1 MVHVRLRNVS
11 LTFRV
16 RKHKRLPLKQFL
28 LGGFFLRS
36 VNPVMEVQA
45 LKNLSLDF
53 REGDR
58 VGVIGHNGAGK
69 TTLLKLLAG
78 IYPPTSGQLDI
89 EGRVS
94 TLLDIGVGIES
105 DATGWA
111 NIAYRSY
118 LQGLTPKEVRQRR
131 QRIAEFSE
139 LGEFLNVPVRFYSS
153 GMLVRLCF
161 SIATEIEP
169 EILLIDEILSA
180 GDLSFQEKAHRRI
193 LELIHNSRLLVI
205 ATHDT
210 VTVPKLCTRMIWLD
224 HGQVL
229 LDGEP
234 QQVVEA
240 YKAYMTSAPRLAA

>member
-1 MVHVRLRNVS
+1 
-11 LTFRV
+11 
-16 RKHKRLPLKQFL
+16 
-28 LGGFFLRS
+28 
-36 VNPVMEVQA
+36 MEVQA
-45 LKNLSLDF
+45 LRNITLEF
-53 REGDR
+53 REGER
-58 VGVIGHNGAGK
+58 VGILGHNGAGK

-78 IYPPTSGQLDI
+78 IYPPTNGKLEI
-89 EGRVS
+89 RGRVS

-118 LQGLTPKEVRQRR
+118 LQGLTPKEVRARR

-139 LGEFLNVPVRFYSS
+139 LGEFLNIPVRFYSS

-180 GDLSFQEKAHRRI
+180 GDMAFQEKAHRRI

-205 ATHDT
+205 ATHDLN
-210 VTVPKLCTRMIWLD
+210 TVPKLCTRMIWLD
-224 HGQVL
+224 HGQVRM
-229 LDGEP
+229 DGDP
-234 QQVVEA
+234 QDVVAA
-240 YKAYMTSAPRLAA
+240 YKEYMTSASRDAA

>member
-1 MVHVRLRNVS
+1 V
-11 LTFRV
+11 
-16 RKHKRLPLKQFL
+16 
-28 LGGFFLRS
+28 
-36 VNPVMEVQA
+36 
-45 LKNLSLDF
+45 
-53 REGDR
+53 
-58 VGVIGHNGAGK
+58 
-69 TTLLKLLAG
+69 
-78 IYPPTSGQLDI
+78 

-118 LQGLTPKEVRQRR
+118 LQGLTPREVRQRR
-131 QRIAEFSE
+131 PRIAEFSE
-139 LGEFLNVPVRFYSS
+139 LGEFLNIPVRFYSS

-193 LELIHNSRLLVI
+193 MELIHQSRLLVI

-210 VTVPKLCTRMIWLD
+210 VTVPKLCTRMVWLD
-224 HGQVL
+224 HGEIVMQG
-229 LDGEP
+229 DP
-234 QQVVEA
+234 QTVVEA
-240 YKAYMTSAPRLAA
+240 YREYMTSDQRSAA

>member
-210 VTVPKLCTRMIWLD
+210 VTCRSCV
-224 HGQVL
+224 HG
-229 LDGEP
+229 
-234 QQVVEA
+234 
-240 YKAYMTSAPRLAA
+240 

>member
-1 MVHVRLRNVS
+1 MVHIRLSNVH

-16 RKHKRLPLKQFL
+16 RRHKRIPLKQFL
-28 LGGFFLRS
+28 LGGFFRRS
-36 VNPVMEVQA
+36 VNPVMEVHA
-45 LKNLSLDF
+45 LKNVNLEI
-53 REGDR
+53 REGER

-78 IYPPTSGQLDI
+78 IYPPTSGHLEV

-118 LQGLTPKEVRQRR
+118 LQGLTPREVRQRR
-131 QRIAEFSE
+131 PRIAEFSE
-139 LGEFLNVPVRFYSS
+139 LGEFLNIPVRFYSS

-193 LELIHNSRLLVI
+193 MELIHQSRLLVI

-210 VTVPKLCTRMIWLD
+210 VTVPKLCTRMVWLD
-224 HGQVL
+224 R
-229 LDGEP
+229 GEIVMQGDP
-234 QQVVEA
+234 QTVVEA
-240 YKAYMTSAPRLAA
+240 YREYMTSNQRSAA

>member
-1 MVHVRLRNVS
+1 MVYVRLNNVS

-16 RKHKRLPLKQFL
+16 RKHKRMPLKQFL

-36 VNPVMEVQA
+36 VNPVMEIQA
-45 LKNLSLDF
+45 LNNINLEF
-53 REGDR
+53 HEGDR
-58 VGVIGHNGAGK
+58 VGILGHNGAGK

-78 IYPPTSGQLDI
+78 IYPPTSGRLEVQ
-89 EGRVS
+89 GRVS

-118 LQGLTPKEVRQRR
+118 LQGLTPKDVRQRR
-131 QRIAEFSE
+131 SRIAEFSE

-161 SIATEIEP
+161 SIATEIDP

-180 GDLSFQEKAHRRI
+180 GDLGFQEKAHRRI

-210 VTVPKLCTRMIWLD
+210 VTVPKLCTRMVWLD
-224 HGQVL
+224 HGRVVMQ
-229 LDGEP
+229 GEP
-234 QQVVEA
+234 QEVVEA
-240 YKAYMTSAPRLAA
+240 YKDYMTSHPRAAA

>member
-1 MVHVRLRNVS
+1 MVHVLLKNVS

-16 RKHKRLPLKQFL
+16 RKHKRIPLKQFL
-28 LGGFFLRS
+28 LGGFFRAS
-36 VNPVMEVQA
+36 VNPIMEVQA
-45 LKNLSLDF
+45 LRNINLELH
-53 REGDR
+53 EGDR
-58 VGVIGHNGAGK
+58 VGIIGHNGAGK

-78 IYPPTSGQLDI
+78 IYPPTSGDLEI

-139 LGEFLNVPVRFYSS
+139 LGEFLNIPVRFYSS

-205 ATHDT
+205 ATHDM
-210 VTVPKLCTRMIWLD
+210 VTVPKLCTRMVWLD
-224 HGQVL
+224 HGHIVMQG
-229 LDGEP
+229 DP
-234 QQVVEA
+234 QEVVEA
-240 YKAYMTSAPRLAA
+240 YKEFMTSSPRAAA

>member
-1 MVHVRLRNVS
+1 MVHIRLSNVN

-16 RKHKRLPLKQFL
+16 RKHKRIPFKQFL
-28 LGGFFLRS
+28 IGGFFRRS
-36 VNPVMEVQA
+36 VNPIMEVHA
-45 LKNLSLDF
+45 LKNINLEIQ
-53 REGDR
+53 EGER
-58 VGVIGHNGAGK
+58 IGVIGHNGAGK

-78 IYPPTSGQLDI
+78 IYPPTSGYLQV

-118 LQGLTPKEVRQRR
+118 LQGLTPKQVRERR

-139 LGEFLNVPVRFYSS
+139 LGEFLNIPVRFYSS

-161 SIATEIEP
+161 SIATEIDP

-180 GDLSFQEKAHRRI
+180 GDLGFQEKAHRRI
-193 LELIHNSRLLVI
+193 LELIQQSRLLVI

-224 HGQVL
+224 HGEIVMQG
-229 LDGEP
+229 DP
-234 QQVVEA
+234 QTVVEA
-240 YKAYMTSAPRLAA
+240 YKEYMTSGQRTAA

>member
-1 MVHVRLRNVS
+1 MVHIRLQNVS

-16 RKHKRLPLKQFL
+16 RKHKRMPLKQFL
-28 LGGFFLRS
+28 LGRFFLSS
-36 VNPVMEVQA
+36 VNPVMEVRA
-45 LKNLSLDF
+45 LQNINLELH
-53 REGDR
+53 EGER
-58 VGVIGHNGAGK
+58 IGIIGHNGAGK

-78 IYPPTSGQLDI
+78 IYPPTSGRLEVQ
-89 EGRVS
+89 GRVS

-111 NIAYRSY
+111 NIAYRGY

-139 LGEFLNVPVRFYSS
+139 LGEFLNIPVRFYSS

-161 SIATEIEP
+161 SIATEIDP

-224 HGQVL
+224 HGQIVL
-229 LDGEP
+229 QGEP
-234 QQVVEA
+234 EQVVEA
-240 YKAYMTSAPRLAA
+240 YKEYMTSASRQAA